1 MNWPLDSHAD
11 VEFDGQYTITY
22 QQGFTG
28 EPSTFFEGEMD
39 LSLAD
44 DVVGLIDDMEN
55 GLYLPDNITD
65 VEAVNSMPD
74 DPDEARRG

>member
-1 MNWPLDSHAD
+1 
-11 VEFDGQYTITY
+11 
-22 QQGFTG
+22 
-28 EPSTFFEGEMD
+28 MD

-65 VEAVNSMPD
+65 VEVVNSMPD
-74 DPDEARRG
+74 DPDEARRGWEKAKGLTIKPRTNSRILSAHLPRFLKTQPEN